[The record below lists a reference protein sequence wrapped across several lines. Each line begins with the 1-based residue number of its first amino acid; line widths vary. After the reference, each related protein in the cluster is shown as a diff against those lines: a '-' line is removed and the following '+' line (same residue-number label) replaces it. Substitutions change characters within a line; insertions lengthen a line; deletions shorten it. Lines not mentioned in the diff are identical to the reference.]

1 MSAVRETLEWV
12 ENFVIKHTLC
22 PFAARP
28 FAEGRV
34 AVVELHGTDEA
45 QAFYAALA
53 QVQKLVEE
61 QETETTLIV
70 FPGGL
75 LAKFE
80 TFLDFVY
87 TVEDALLETGA
98 DELVQLAHFHPDYRF
113 ADVPADDPGNRTNR
127 SPHPVVQLL
136 RVDSVAA
143 AVAGYADMEDIP
155 GRNVERMRAL
165 FGN

>member
-1 MSAVRETLEWV
+1 MAWVRD
-12 ENFVIKHTLC
+12 FVIRHALC

-34 AVVELHGTDEA
+34 EAIAVEAFDDE

-53 QVQKLVEE
+53 QVQRLVEE
-61 QETETTLIV
+61 QAVETTLIV
-70 FPGGL
+70 FPGDL
-75 LAKFE
+75 LAEFE

-87 TVEDALLETGA
+87 TLEETLAETGA
-98 DELVQLAHFHPDYRF
+98 DELIQLAHFHPAYRF
-113 ADVPADDPGNRTNR
+113 EGVPADDPGNLTNR

-143 AVAGYADMEDIP
+143 AVAGYGDVEGIP
-155 GRNVERMRAL
+155 ARNVVRMREV